1 MRKCQE
7 CGSAVEGTQ
16 GGTSQCGACG
26 SSRVRENHEWGIEA
40 VIRLMAA
47 VLFLAGLAAIAVY
60 MTPPLRAAAQVLLTG
75 IMDGNE

>member
-1 MRKCQE
+1 
-7 CGSAVEGTQ
+7 
-16 GGTSQCGACG
+16 
-26 SSRVRENHEWGIEA
+26 
-40 VIRLMAA
+40 MAA